1 MNTEKHIRLAALDLD
16 GTTLRSDKS
25 LSEYTIET
33 LKNAHEHGM
42 HIVVASGRSFA
53 SLPEQV
59 IQFHGQNMP
68 SPPMVRRSMKYI
80 QENACGSVG

>member
-42 HIVVASGRSFA
+42 HIVVQRT
-53 SLPEQV
+53 L
-59 IQFHGQNMP
+59 
-68 SPPMVRRSMKYI
+68 SPIDSQTVYSYCRFT
-80 QENACGSVG
+80 

>member
-42 HIVVASGRSFA
+42 HIVLRRRSFA

-68 SPPMVRRSMKYI
+68 SPPMVRQSMKYI
-80 QENACGSVG
+80 PENACGSVG